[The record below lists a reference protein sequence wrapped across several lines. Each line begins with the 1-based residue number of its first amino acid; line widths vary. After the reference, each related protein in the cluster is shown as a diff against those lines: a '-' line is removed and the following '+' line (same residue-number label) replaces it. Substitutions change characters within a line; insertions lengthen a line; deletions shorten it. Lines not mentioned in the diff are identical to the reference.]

1 MNGDPENG
9 RAAAATL
16 GERRILFTA
25 AAAAGLLSVEAFQGK
40 SLTGAAS
47 LLSHLLHL
55 KNNFEHVLPGYKG
68 PKLKAIF
75 STLFKSTELAVPMR
89 HNCLKLLERRVLVG
103 KYYTFRS

>member
-1 MNGDPENG
+1 MAGQLLLLLVREESFLP
-9 RAAAATL
+9 
-16 GERRILFTA
+16 A

-55 KNNFEHVLPGYKG
+55 KNYFEHALPGYKA

-75 STLFKSTELAVPMR
+75 STLFKSTELVVPMR